1 MARCDRGAAQQGL
14 RVHASFAGYPQ
25 CIWGCYSNCGSL
37 KQGLCVHASSHGTLS
52 AAGAARRDRVGVNQT
67 QPVAAITWW
76 KIISLADFAKDGR
89 GA

>member
-1 MARCDRGAAQQGL
+1 
-14 RVHASFAGYPQ
+14 
-25 CIWGCYSNCGSL
+25 
-37 KQGLCVHASSHGTLS
+37 VHASSHGTLS